1 MVGVVIGYRDYLTN
15 TGIRIFVVATYFW
28 PMPQIRYLLADDDA
42 LCRELVVQY
51 LQDYP
56 KTECVK
62 ICEDARE
69 ALDYLQDHEVDL
81 LILDVEMPG
90 LSGVQLVKSL
100 RKLPYILLIS
110 SHSSYALDAFDID
123 AVDFIKKPV
132 TPERL
137 YRGIEKTRELMR
149 TRSLLEGIEAVKIQD
164 SDHFFI
170 REDNAFVRI
179 RFEEVLYF
187 ESLADFVKI
196 HLSNGKEKL
205 ALVNLKNLE
214 QQIPSQHFVRI
225 SRSHMVN
232 IHYVDS
238 LNVNHLILGKIQLSI
253 GAQYAE
259 QVTQA
264 IVGNNALKRRV

>member
-1 MVGVVIGYRDYLTN
+1 MTDS
-15 TGIRIFVVATYFW
+15 GIRLFMVATYIW
-28 PMPQIRYLLADDDA
+28 PMPHIRYLLADDDA
-42 LCRELVVQY
+42 LCRELVFQY

-56 KTECVK
+56 KTECIK

-69 ALDYLQDHEVDL
+69 ALEFLQEQDVDL
-81 LILDVEMPG
+81 LILDVEMPR

-100 RKLPYILLIS
+100 RKLPYIILIS
-110 SHSSYALDAFDID
+110 SHSNYAMDAFDLD
-123 AVDFIKKPV
+123 AVDFIKKPI

-149 TRSLLEGIEAVKIQD
+149 TRSLLAGQEGIQIQD
-164 SDHFFI
+164 TDHFFI
-170 REDNAFVRI
+170 REDNAYVRI
-179 RFEEVLYF
+179 RYEEVLYF

-196 HLSNGKEKL
+196 HLSHGKEKL

-214 QQIPSQHFVRI
+214 QQVPAQHFVRI

-232 IHYVDS
+232 IQYVDS